1 MEQAAPS
8 GHRAKCLIIDAA
20 EIRPS
25 HDAGSRAILDISQVL
40 SEIGFE
46 VNFLWENDPDF
57 NDELA
62 STDAKFAFVNRPSLF
77 NRVYGRV
84 NNRIKIIY
92 LAHDLHTLRLER
104 ELALSNRL
112 SSASVRAMR
121 LIEQVAFEKCTLALL
136 PTEVEADFVR
146 ETWGAKN
153 VEQLNYFHFAPTEL
167 SESMGKKLVFVGGQ
181 AHSPNADGVGWF
193 VNRVLPSLQSNFP
206 DLEVVIIGSWLSDFI
221 KSASLLGVKFMG
233 LIDEETLS
241 KTLASSTI
249 GIAPLRFGAGVK
261 RKVLDYLNHGLP
273 VVSTSIGI
281 EGMTDSGGPPPG
293 VLVAESE
300 QDWISVISHLLESTE
315 RRQILGSEGVE
326 FIRANYSREI
336 MADTLKKL
344 LGSI

>member
-1 MEQAAPS
+1 MERAAPS

-40 SEIGFE
+40 SEIGFDVE
-46 VNFLWENDPDF
+46 FLWENEPHFYDA
-57 NDELA
+57 LA
-62 STDAKFAFVNRPSLF
+62 STEAKFVFVNRPSLF
-77 NRVYGRV
+77 NRVYARV
-84 NNRIKIIY
+84 NKRIKIVY

-104 ELALSNRL
+104 ELSLSNRL

-121 LIEQVAFEKCTLALL
+121 LIEQVAFDKCTLALL
-136 PTEVEADFVR
+136 PTKVEADLVR
-146 ETWGAKN
+146 EVWGAKN
-153 VEQLNYFHFAPTEL
+153 VEQLNYFFFGPTEL
-167 SESMGKKLVFVGGQ
+167 SESTGKKLVFVGGQ

-193 VNRVLPSLQSNFP
+193 ITRILPSLQSSFP
-206 DLEVVIIGSWLSDFI
+206 ELDVLIVGSWLDDFV
-221 KSASLLGVKFMG
+221 KSASVPGLKFTG
-233 LIDEETLS
+233 SIDEDSLS
-241 KTLASSTI
+241 KTLASSTL

-293 VLVAESE
+293 VSIAESE

-315 RRQILGSEGVE
+315 RRQILGSEGVK
-326 FIRANYSREI
+326 FIRANYSKEI

-344 LGSI
+344 LARI

>member
-1 MEQAAPS
+1 MEQAPPL

-25 HDAGSRAILDISQVL
+25 HDAGSRAVLDISQVL
-40 SEIGFE
+40 SEIGFD
-46 VNFLWENDPDF
+46 VDFLWENEPDF
-57 NDELA
+57 NDALA

-77 NRVYGRV
+77 NRVYARL
-84 NNRIKIIY
+84 NNRIKSIY

-112 SSASVRAMR
+112 TSASVRAMR
-121 LIEQVAFEKCTLALL
+121 LLEQVAFEKCTLALL
-136 PTEVEADFVR
+136 PTKVEADLVR
-146 ETWGAKN
+146 EVWGAKN

-167 SESMGKKLVFVGGQ
+167 SESIGKKLVFVGGQ

-193 VNRVLPSLQSNFP
+193 ITRILPSLQSSFP
-206 DLEVVIIGSWLSDFI
+206 DLEVVIVGSWLDDFI
-221 KSASLLGVKFMG
+221 KGASLLGVKFMG
-233 LIDEETLS
+233 LIDEKTLS
-241 KTLASSTI
+241 KTLTSSTI

-300 QDWISVISHLLESTE
+300 QDWISVISHLLESAE
-315 RRQILGSEGVE
+315 RRQILGSEGVK

-336 MADTLKKL
+336 MADTLRKL
-344 LGSI
+344 MGSI

>member
-1 MEQAAPS
+1 
-8 GHRAKCLIIDAA
+8 
-20 EIRPS
+20 
-25 HDAGSRAILDISQVL
+25 
-40 SEIGFE
+40 
-46 VNFLWENDPDF
+46 
-57 NDELA
+57 
-62 STDAKFAFVNRPSLF
+62 
-77 NRVYGRV
+77 
-84 NNRIKIIY
+84 
-92 LAHDLHTLRLER
+92 
-104 ELALSNRL
+104 
-112 SSASVRAMR
+112 MR

>member
-1 MEQAAPS
+1 M
-8 GHRAKCLIIDAA
+8 GNRAKCLIIDAA
-20 EIRPS
+20 KIRPS

-40 SEIGFE
+40 SEIGFDVE
-46 VNFLWENDPDF
+46 FLWENDSSF
-57 NDELA
+57 NDALA

-77 NRVYGRV
+77 NRVHARV
-84 NNRIKIIY
+84 SNRIKIVY

-104 ELALSNRL
+104 ELVLSSRL

-121 LIEQVAFEKCTLALL
+121 LLEQVAFEKCTLALL
-136 PTEVEADFVR
+136 PTKVEADLVR

-153 VEQLNYFHFAPTEL
+153 VEQLNYFFFIPTEL
-167 SESMGKKLVFVGGQ
+167 SESIGKKLVFVGGQ

-193 VNRVLPSLQSNFP
+193 ITRVLPSLQSSFP
-206 DLEVVIIGSWLSDFI
+206 DLEVAIIGSWLDDFR
-221 KSASLLGVKFMG
+221 KSASLLGVKFTG
-233 LIDEETLS
+233 LIDEKTLS

-281 EGMTDSGGPPPG
+281 EGITDLGSPPPG
-293 VLVAESE
+293 VLKAESE
-300 QDWISVISHLLESTE
+300 QEWISILSHLLENTG
-315 RRQILGSEGVE
+315 RRQTLGSEGIK
-326 FIRANYSREI
+326 FIRSNYSREI
-336 MADTLKKL
+336 MADKLRKL

>member
-8 GHRAKCLIIDAA
+8 GHRAKCLMIDAA

-40 SEIGFE
+40 SEIGFD
-46 VNFLWENDPDF
+46 VDFLWENDPGF
-57 NDELA
+57 NDALA
-62 STDAKFAFVNRPSLF
+62 SSDAKFVFVNRPSLF
-77 NRVYGRV
+77 NRVYARV
-84 NNRIKIIY
+84 SQRTKIIY

-121 LIEQVAFEKCTLALL
+121 LIEQVAFDKCTLALF
-136 PTEVEADFVR
+136 PTKVEADLVR

-153 VEQLNYFHFAPTEL
+153 VEQLNYFHFAPSEL

-181 AHSPNADGVGWF
+181 GHRPNADGVEWF
-193 VNRVLPSLQSNFP
+193 VTRILPSLQSKFP
-206 DLEVVIIGSWLSDFI
+206 NLEVVIVGSWQDDFK
-221 KSASLLGVKFMG
+221 KSASLLGVKFTG
-233 LIDEETLS
+233 LIDEEALS
-241 KTLASSTI
+241 KTLVSSTV

-273 VVSTSIGI
+273 VVSTPIGI
-281 EGMTDSGGPPPG
+281 EGITDSGGPPPG

-300 QDWISVISHLLESTE
+300 QDWISVISHLLESMAP
-315 RRQILGSEGVE
+315 RQILGSQGVK

-336 MADTLKKL
+336 MADTLRKL

>member
-1 MEQAAPS
+1 MEHATPS

-20 EIRPS
+20 EIRPC

-46 VNFLWENDPDF
+46 VNFLWENDPNF
-57 NDELA
+57 NDALA

-77 NRVYGRV
+77 NRVHARV
-84 NNRIKIIY
+84 SNRIKIIY

-112 SSASVRAMR
+112 SIASVRAMR
-121 LIEQVAFEKCTLALL
+121 LLEQVAFEKCTLALF
-136 PTEVEADFVR
+136 PTKVEADLVR

-153 VEQLNYFHFAPTEL
+153 VEQLNYFYFAPTEP
-167 SESMGKKLVFVGGQ
+167 SELMGKKLVFVGGQ

-193 VNRVLPSLQSNFP
+193 ITRILPSLQSSYP
-206 DLEVVIIGSWLSDFI
+206 DLEVVIVGSWLDDFI
-221 KSASLLGVKFMG
+221 KSASLLGVEFMG
-233 LIDEETLS
+233 LIYEETLS

-293 VLVAESE
+293 VLLAESE
-300 QDWISVISHLLESTE
+300 QDWISVLSELLESTE

-326 FIRANYSREI
+326 FIQANYSREI
-336 MADTLKKL
+336 MADTLRKL
-344 LGSI
+344 LASI